1 MHVMPSLFTQPY
13 LPQPSTTLSLSLVCS
28 FVVSILACACK
39 PAHKPHTQTAKK
51 QTTNNP
57 IALDHMHATHRT
69 KKQTKPHAPAAQNLR
84 AAGDRAVDERTA
96 NESDMHDLL
105 LEQETLTE
113 QYTQSQAQAALLRQS
128 LQDVRIAQ
136 ETGLR
141 ALIQTCIRA
150 SENLTQRASAENEVA
165 ATTGT
170 SSYFRM
176 VAEELLGT
184 LNELVLVNGA
194 YTNDAANNGESLARK
209 VILAGHLLATVHVQG
224 MTVCNTCKDIE
235 AGESELWLQFLG
247 RRAN

>member
-1 MHVMPSLFTQPY
+1 MINAQQQL
-13 LPQPSTTLSLSLVCS
+13 
-28 FVVSILACACK
+28 
-39 PAHKPHTQTAKK
+39 
-51 QTTNNP
+51 
-57 IALDHMHATHRT
+57 RT
-69 KKQTKPHAPAAQNLR
+69 VA
-84 AAGDRAVDERTA
+84 DRAVDERNTH
-96 NESDMHDLL
+96 ESDMHDLL

-113 QYTQSQAQAALLRQS
+113 QYTQSQANAAALEQS
-128 LQDVRIAQ
+128 VRDIRIAQ
-136 ETGLR
+136 EAGLR

-150 SENLTQRASAENEVA
+150 SEQLTQRASAENEVA

-176 VAEELLGT
+176 VAEESLNT

-235 AGESELWLQFLG
+235 AGESK
-247 RRAN
+247 